1 MDKRSRA
8 SRTRAC
14 VGSGSDRPNQQ
25 PSVSVRM
32 YRQGLGDCFL
42 LTFPREGRPLYMLI
56 DCGVLLGT
64 EDQTGWMERVA
75 EDIRHTTDGH
85 VDILIATHE
94 HWDHLSGFIQA
105 TDVFDRIEFGDLW
118 LAWTEDPDHELA
130 TKLRRGR
137 EAALKALAQ
146 AHLRLRAAAPDDA
159 DVLQS
164 VLEFSGPLAASGGQ
178 SLAAALEY
186 VRKKVPRPRFCRPG
200 EKPLALPGVD
210 GVRVYV
216 LGPPENERLIKK
228 SDPTKSGR
236 EVYELA
242 ASADVDGSFFAA
254 VAQMDAPEQDAGV
267 DALRAYELSLPF
279 DLAHLVP
286 AEHAKADQ
294 FFRRVYYGDQEKAAK
309 LDEWSWRQ
317 IASDWLTAAND
328 LALKLDNDTNNTSL
342 ALAIELSPGG
352 DVLLFPGDAQV
363 GNWLSWANLVWP
375 KGAEAGDAGATTAAS
390 LLART
395 VLYKVGHHASH
406 NATLRD
412 QGLELMTSPEL
423 VAMIPVD
430 EKMAREK
437 KKWDMPFG
445 PLLRRLEEKT
455 MGRVIR
461 ADQNVSALKSGQ
473 KPERLNDREWREFCD
488 RLGHDEADKLFVEC
502 RFSSRRER
510 INEPDTSWANP
521 GQAW

>member
-1 MDKRSRA
+1 MDRQSRA
-8 SRTRAC
+8 KQTRDCA
-14 VGSGSDRPNQQ
+14 GSGPARPNQ
-25 PSVSVRM
+25 PPTVSVRM

-42 LTFPREGRPLYMLI
+42 LTFPRAGRPLYMLI

-64 EDQTGWMERVA
+64 EDQTGRMERVA
-75 EDIRHTTDGH
+75 EDIRHTTGGH

-105 TDVFDRIEFGDLW
+105 TDVFDRIEVGELW

-137 EAALKALAQ
+137 EAALRALVQ
-146 AHLRLRAAAPDDA
+146 AHLRLRAAAPDEA
-159 DVLQS
+159 DVLQN
-164 VLEFSGPLAASGGQ
+164 VLEFSGPLAAAGGQ
-178 SLAAALEY
+178 SIAAALEY
-186 VRKKVPRPRFCRPG
+186 VRKKVPRPRYCRPG
-200 EKPLALPGVD
+200 EEPLVLTGID

-216 LGPPENERLIKK
+216 LGPPEDEKLIKK

-242 ASADVDGSFFAA
+242 ASADVDGSFLAA
-254 VAQMDAPEQDAGV
+254 VAQADAPGQDASV

-279 DLAHLVP
+279 DLAQLVP
-286 AEHAKADQ
+286 AEDAKADP
-294 FFRRVYYGDQEKAAK
+294 FFRHVYYGDQKKPAK

-317 IASDWLTAAND
+317 IEADWLTAAND

-352 DVLLFPGDAQV
+352 DILLFPGDAQV

-375 KGAEAGDAGATTAAS
+375 QGAEPGDASATTAAS

-455 MGRVIR
+455 RGRLIR
-461 ADQNVSALKSGQ
+461 ADQTVSALKAGP
-473 KPERLNDREWREFCD
+473 KPGRLNEREWSDFCQ
-488 RLGHDEADKLFVEC
+488 RLGHDGADELFVEC
-502 RFSSRRER
+502 RFSLEEGSNQR
-510 INEPDTSWANP
+510 P
-521 GQAW
+521 

>member
-1 MDKRSRA
+1 MARRSRA
-8 SRTRAC
+8 GTTETRAHT
-14 VGSGSDRPNQQ
+14 GSRSDRPNRG
-25 PSVSVRM
+25 PTVSVRM

-42 LTFPREGRPLYMLI
+42 LTFPRDGRPLYMLI

-75 EDIRHTTDGH
+75 EDIRRTTDGH
-85 VDILIATHE
+85 IDILVATHE
-94 HWDHLSGFIQA
+94 HWDHLSGFLQA
-105 TDVFDRIEFGDLW
+105 TDVFNRIGVGELW

-137 EAALKALAQ
+137 EATLRALAQ

-159 DVLQS
+159 DGLQS
-164 VLEFSGPLAASGGQ
+164 VLEFSGPLAASGQQ
-178 SLAAALEY
+178 SLGAALEY
-186 VRKKVPRPRFCRPG
+186 LRKKVSRPRYCRPG
-200 EKPLALPGVD
+200 EEPFTLPDVE

-216 LGPPENERLIKK
+216 LGPPEDEKLIKK

-242 ASADVDGSFFAA
+242 ASADVDGSFLAA
-254 VAQMDAPEQDAGV
+254 ITQTGALEEDAGI
-267 DALRAYELSLPF
+267 DARRAYELTLPF

-286 AEHAKADQ
+286 TEAAKADP
-294 FFRRVYYGDQEKAAK
+294 FFKRAYYGVHGKATK
-309 LDEWSWRQ
+309 VDEWSWRQ
-317 IASDWLTAAND
+317 IESDWLTTAND

-342 ALAIELSPGG
+342 ALAIELAPSG

-375 KGAEAGDAGATTAAS
+375 KGAEPGDVDRATAES

-406 NATLRD
+406 NATLRA
-412 QGLELMTSPEL
+412 QGLELMRSPEL

-455 MGRVIR
+455 KGRVIR
-461 ADQNVSALKSGQ
+461 ADQSVGALKAGP
-473 KPERLNDREWREFCD
+473 KPERLNDREWSEFCE
-488 RLGHDEADKLFVEC
+488 RLGQDEADQLFVEY
-502 RFSSRRER
+502 RFPLPAE
-510 INEPDTSWANP
+510 T
-521 GQAW
+521 G

>member
-1 MDKRSRA
+1 MARRSRA
-8 SRTRAC
+8 SATPTRARAR
-14 VGSGSDRPNQQ
+14 SGSDRPDQG
-25 PSVSVRM
+25 PTVAVRM

-42 LTFPREGRPLYMLI
+42 LTFPRDGRPLYMLI

-75 EDIRHTTDGH
+75 EDIRRTTDGH
-85 VDILIATHE
+85 IDILVATHE
-94 HWDHLSGFIQA
+94 HWDHLSGFLQA
-105 TDVFDRIEFGDLW
+105 TDVFNRIGVGELW

-130 TKLRRGR
+130 MKLRRGR
-137 EAALKALAQ
+137 EATLRALAQ

-159 DVLQS
+159 DALQS
-164 VLEFSGPLAASGGQ
+164 VLEFSGPLAASGQQ
-178 SLAAALEY
+178 SLGAALEY
-186 VRKKVPRPRFCRPG
+186 VRKKVSRPRYCRPG
-200 EKPLALPGVD
+200 EEPLALPGVD

-216 LGPPENERLIKK
+216 LGPPEDEKLIKK
-228 SDPTKSGR
+228 SDPTKTGR

-242 ASADVDGSFFAA
+242 ASADVDGAFFAA
-254 VAQMDAPEQDAGV
+254 ATHTGAPDKDAGV

-286 AEHAKADQ
+286 TEKAKTDP
-294 FFRRVYYGDQEKAAK
+294 FFQRAYYGDRKGASK
-309 LDEWSWRQ
+309 VDDGSWRQ
-317 IASDWLTAAND
+317 IESDWLTTAND

-342 ALAIELSPGG
+342 AVAIELSPGG
-352 DVLLFPGDAQV
+352 DVFLFPGDAQV
-363 GNWLSWANLVWP
+363 GNWLSWANVVWP
-375 KGAEAGDAGATTAAS
+375 KGAARGDAGATTAEG

-406 NATLRD
+406 NATLRA

-423 VAMIPVD
+423 VAMLPVD

-455 MGRVIR
+455 KGRVIR
-461 ADQNVSALKSGQ
+461 ADRQVGALKAGP
-473 KPERLNDREWREFCD
+473 KPERLNDREWSGFCE
-488 RLGHDEADKLFVEC
+488 RLSHDEADQLFVEC
-502 RFSSRRER
+502 RFALE
-510 INEPDTSWANP
+510 
-521 GQAW
+521 

>member
-1 MDKRSRA
+1 
-8 SRTRAC
+8 
-14 VGSGSDRPNQQ
+14 
-25 PSVSVRM
+25 M

-75 EDIRHTTDGH
+75 EDIRRTTDGH
-85 VDILIATHE
+85 IDILIATHE

-105 TDVFDRIEFGDLW
+105 TDVFDQITIGDLW

-137 EAALKALAQ
+137 EAALRALVQ
-146 AHLRLRAAAPDDA
+146 AHLRLQAAAPDDA

-164 VLEFSGPLAASGGQ
+164 VLEFSGPLAASGRR
-178 SLAAALEY
+178 SLSAALEY
-186 VRKKVPRPRFCRPG
+186 VREKVTRPRYCRPG
-200 EKPLALPGVD
+200 EGPLTLPGVD

-216 LGPPENERLIKK
+216 LGPPEDEKLIKK

-242 ASADVDGSFFAA
+242 ASADVDGSFLAA
-254 VAQMDAPEQDAGV
+254 VTQTDAPAQDAGV

-286 AEHAKADQ
+286 RKEAEADP
-294 FFRRVYYGDQEKAAK
+294 FFKRAYYGDPKKAAK
-309 LDEWSWRQ
+309 VDEWSWRR
-317 IASDWLTAAND
+317 IESDWLTAASD

-342 ALAIELSPGG
+342 AVAIELSPGG

-363 GNWLSWANLVWP
+363 GNWLSWASLVWP
-375 KGAEAGDAGATTAAS
+375 KGAEPGAVDAATAAS
-390 LLART
+390 LLERT

-406 NATLRD
+406 NATLRA

-455 MGRVIR
+455 KGRVIR
-461 ADQNVSALKSGQ
+461 ADQAASALKSGP
-473 KPERLNDREWREFCD
+473 KPERLSDREWNDFCG
-488 RLGHDEADKLFVEC
+488 RLGHDEADQLFVEC
-502 RFSSRRER
+502 RFALAGDGDGDR
-510 INEPDTSWANP
+510 
-521 GQAW
+521 

>member
-1 MDKRSRA
+1 
-8 SRTRAC
+8 
-14 VGSGSDRPNQQ
+14 
-25 PSVSVRM
+25 M

-42 LTFPREGRPLYMLI
+42 LTFPRDGRPLYMLI

-64 EDQTGWMERVA
+64 DDQAGRMERVA
-75 EDIRHTTDGH
+75 EDIRSTTDGH

-105 TDVFDRIEFGDLW
+105 TEVFDRIEIGELW
-118 LAWTEDPDHELA
+118 LAWTEDPDHALA

-137 EAALKALAQ
+137 AAAFRALAQ
-146 AHLRLRAAAPDDA
+146 AHVRLQAAAPDDA
-159 DVLQS
+159 GALQS
-164 VLEFSGPLAASGGQ
+164 ILEFSGPLAAAGGQ
-178 SLAAALEY
+178 SLSAALDY
-186 VRKKVPRPRFCRPG
+186 LCSKVSRPRYCRPG
-200 EKPLALPGVD
+200 EEPLALPGVD

-216 LGPPENERLIKK
+216 LGPPEDEKLIKK

-242 ASADVDGSFFAA
+242 ASADFDGAFFAA
-254 VAQMDAPEQDAGV
+254 ATHTGAPDEDAGV

-286 AEHAKADQ
+286 TEKAKTDP
-294 FFRRVYYGDQEKAAK
+294 FFQSAYYGDRKRASK
-309 LDEWSWRQ
+309 LDDGSWRQ
-317 IASDWLTAAND
+317 IESDWLTAAND

-342 ALAIELSPGG
+342 AVAIELSPGG

-375 KGAEAGDAGATTAAS
+375 KGVARGDAGAATAES

-406 NATLRD
+406 NATLRA
-412 QGLELMTSPEL
+412 QGLELMTSPKL

-445 PLLRRLEEKT
+445 PLLRRLEERTK
-455 MGRVIR
+455 GRVIR
-461 ADQNVSALKSGQ
+461 ADRQVGAFKAGP
-473 KPERLNDREWREFCD
+473 KPERLNAREWSDFCQ
-488 RLGHDEADKLFVEC
+488 RLSHDETDELFVEC
-502 RFSSRRER
+502 HFGLEEAR
-510 INEPDTSWANP
+510 
-521 GQAW
+521 